1 MPPVKI
7 DNVLPP
13 DFDGIF
19 RFTNWTDR
27 EFIAKWNNIAYK
39 FAPNSTSPMIISGA
53 TPEEVQHI
61 RRKFAEELGV
71 QEFYRSKE
79 FQARNAQAPAGSGV
93 TPAIYTDSDIAPFVQ
108 RCLEPLPIKNAT
120 AAVLPRD
127 NTANYKASEILKD
140 GQSLTGQGSTV
151 MSD

>member
-1 MPPVKI
+1 MPPVK
-7 DNVLPP
+7 NTEVLPA
-13 DFDGIF
+13 DFDGVF

-27 EFIAKWNNIAYK
+27 EFTAKWNNVAYK
-39 FAPNSTSPMIISGA
+39 FAPNATSPMIISGA

-79 FQARNAQAPAGSGV
+79 FKDKNAEAPAGSGV
-93 TPAIYTDSDIAPFVQ
+93 TPAIYTDTDIAPYVQ
-108 RCLEPLPIKNAT
+108 RCLEPLPVKNAT
-120 AAVLPRD
+120 ANVLPRD
-127 NTANYKASEILKD
+127 NSANYKASEILKD

-151 MSD
+151 MKD